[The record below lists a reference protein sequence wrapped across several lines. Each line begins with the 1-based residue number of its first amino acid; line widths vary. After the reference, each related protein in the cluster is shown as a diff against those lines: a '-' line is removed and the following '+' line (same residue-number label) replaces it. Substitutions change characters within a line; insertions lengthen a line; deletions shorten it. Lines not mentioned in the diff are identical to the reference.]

1 MNRASTTS
9 AGLALAIIVFGA
21 GCGGGMPL
29 LHPARTLP
37 RGDVRA
43 ATGLSAQ
50 FATGDLASALAG
62 AREEAATRPTALA
75 TNGPDATYAKGALVA
90 AAVAPGLAPF
100 AAARV
105 GVGASF
111 EGGLGYTGRGIRL
124 DVRRGFPLAEEIDL
138 SVGVAGSAPLYGR
151 DAGSLPDVD
160 LSKLRGYGA
169 DIPILVGW
177 ESVAG
182 LYRAWAGARAGIE
195 HVSLENATSD
205 PRPGQAALAMPLDA
219 DRIWGG
225 FVIGAAV
232 GFRTV
237 HVALELDG
245 AYQSVRGSFAG
256 MKTDVAGFS
265 LSPATA
271 LTWDF

>member
-1 MNRASTTS
+1 
-9 AGLALAIIVFGA
+9 
-21 GCGGGMPL
+21 MPL

-43 ATGLSAQ
+43 ATGMSAQ
-50 FATGDLASALAG
+50 FATGDLAGALAS
-62 AREEAATRPTALA
+62 AREEAATRGAALGA
-75 TNGPDATYAKGALVA
+75 NGPDATYPKGALVA

-111 EGGLGYTGRGIRL
+111 EGGLGYTGRGVRV
-124 DVRRGFPLAEEIDL
+124 DVRRGFPLSDEVDL
-138 SVGVAGSAPLYGR
+138 SVGLGGSAPLYGR

-169 DIPILVGW
+169 DLPLLVGW
-177 ESVAG
+177 ESAGG
-182 LYRAWAGARAGIE
+182 LYRAWAGGRAGLE

-205 PRPGQAALAMPLDA
+205 PRPGQAPIATPLEV
-219 DRIWGG
+219 DRYWGG

-237 HVALELDG
+237 HVAIELDG
-245 AYQSVRGSFAG
+245 AYQTLRGTYAG
-256 MKTDVAGFS
+256 MKGDVSGFS